1 MNLNRVFRVL
11 LTVLVFICAAM
22 PGTALG
28 QVHDHEEGFF
38 LRLSAGGG
46 GASTEVTENGVTLKC
61 SGPAGDVNFAIGG
74 IVSPNLALHGTIFGW
89 TITDPEVKVSNLS
102 GNLEG
107 ELTLSGIGA
116 GLTYYFMPANLYI
129 SGTLGVGRLGLP
141 VAHPLGVGLAA
152 LIVGVRIVVLAVP
165 ADVEVGPAAVARL
178 GPADRAAPLPHLSAA
193 VTRRHGP
200 IPLPAPR
207 FV

>member
-11 LTVLVFICAAM
+11 LTVLVSICAAM

-46 GASTEVTENGVTLKC
+46 GASTEVTGNGVTVKC

-129 SGTLGVGRLGLP
+129 SGTLGVGRLELRKTRLFDGTSDAGLMADVTIGKEWWVGDQWGIG
-141 VAHPLGVGLAA
+141 VALGLGLHSVPDEGSSDNWSGGS
-152 LIVGVRIVVLAVP
+152 VGVRFTA
-165 ADVEVGPAAVARL
+165 
-178 GPADRAAPLPHLSAA
+178 
-193 VTRRHGP
+193 TMN
-200 IPLPAPR
+200 
-207 FV
+207 